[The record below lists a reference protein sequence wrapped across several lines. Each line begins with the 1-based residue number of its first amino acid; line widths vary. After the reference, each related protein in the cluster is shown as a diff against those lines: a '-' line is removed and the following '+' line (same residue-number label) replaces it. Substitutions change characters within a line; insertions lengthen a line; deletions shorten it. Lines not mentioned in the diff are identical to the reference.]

1 MRLRFARWGDL
12 LLVFGV
18 CLIAFVALLL
28 LGSRESGDT
37 VTVYRDNEAID
48 RFSLSEQAGETRTY
62 QLEEG
67 SVTVRVEADGVSI
80 LSSDCPNQSCIKK
93 GRVSR
98 SGDAI
103 VCLPMRFS
111 VVLDGESEYDGVTE

>member
-12 LLVFGV
+12 LVVLVA

-28 LGSRESGDT
+28 LGSREIGDT
-37 VTVYRDNEAID
+37 VTVYCDNEALD
-48 RFSLSEQAGETRTY
+48 RYSLSEQVGETRTY

-67 SVTVRVEADGVSI
+67 SVTIRVEADGVSI

-93 GRVSR
+93 ST
-98 SGDAI
+98 SKQSEF
-103 VCLPMRFS
+103 VC
-111 VVLDGESEYDGVTE
+111 

>member
-12 LLVFGV
+12 LLILAA

-28 LGSRESGDT
+28 LGSREIGDT
-37 VTVYRDNEAID
+37 VTVYHDNEALD
-48 RFSLSEQAGETRTY
+48 RFSLSEQVGETRTY

-67 SVTVRVEADGVSI
+67 SVTIRVEADGVSI

-93 GRVSR
+93 GSISR
-98 SGDAI
+98 AGDAI